1 MVKSQFSYTAF
12 ESSLCLLS
20 AILSEKKGAFP
31 VMLVNTLSFKDDLD
45 LTDRLEIALEYLKRG
60 GFYGTVIDLANAYNT
75 NRQRVYDIL
84 NRTLAGFHPNPPG
97 PTPKPEEAI
106 ENRNAELE
114 AENAALRSRVQALEA
129 KLENSVEI
137 TSQGLRDLSLTLTV
151 LPVSY
156 RDIRDV
162 IALAYGEKYAPS
174 EASLCKMVQHYGTI
188 AGLILLDG
196 QVTSKF
202 SSAGVDE
209 IFFHQIPILTVVD
222 PDSMAVGACERSQ
235 DRTGGSWNSV
245 LSHFP
250 NLRYV
255 ISDEAK
261 GIGNGVYLTAG
272 TPETILHQKDL
283 YHFVSKISGTTR
295 RLETRLEKLLK
306 GEEKAWQDWAKGR
319 IYIKTMERVLA
330 TVDRQLELMEQY
342 YQAMELLD
350 LAFCS
355 VTSDYE
361 VNTREHGHEILS
373 DVIQRLQSLTE
384 LGIDDLLKILEKR
397 ASGCLVFLDQLQ
409 RELSF
414 IPVELDQDSVFTAE
428 QIREWAIQEVCLQ
441 QAMADEPSDEVFSA
455 YGELWQNVRSLK
467 KLIPVFL
474 QIVPKVRK
482 ILYRPK
488 RASSLVECFN
498 SILRPI
504 QQVKKQVTQEFLWL
518 KALHHNMKTFK
529 QGRRKGKSPFQLLG
543 VDFGNQDWIGL
554 LEDYQLAA

>member
-1 MVKSQFSYTAF
+1 MIVK
-12 ESSLCLLS
+12 
-20 AILSEKKGAFP
+20 
-31 VMLVNTLSFKDDLD
+31 TLSFKDHLD
-45 LTDRLEIALEYLKRG
+45 LTDRLEIAVEYLRRG
-60 GFYGTVIDLANAYNT
+60 GFHGVVIDLANAYNT

-84 NRTLAGFHPNPPG
+84 DRISAAFLPKPPG
-97 PTPKPEEAI
+97 PTPRPEEAI
-106 ENRNAELE
+106 EKRIGALE
-114 AENAALRSRVQALEA
+114 AENAALRARVQALEA
-129 KLENSVEI
+129 KLENSVEV
-137 TSQGLRDLSLTLTV
+137 TSERVRDLSLTLTV

-156 RDIRDV
+156 RDIRDIV
-162 IALAYGEKYAPS
+162 ALAYGEKHAPS

-188 AGLILLDG
+188 AGLILLDA
-196 QVTSKF
+196 QVTSRF

-209 IFFHQIPILTVVD
+209 IFFHQTPILTVVD
-222 PDSMAVGACERSQ
+222 PDSMAVGACERSE
-235 DRTGGSWNSV
+235 DRTGGSWNNV

-261 GIGNGVYLTAG
+261 GIGNGVYLTS
-272 TPETILHQKDL
+272 ETILHQKDL
-283 YHFVSKISGTTR
+283 YHLVSEISRTTR

-306 GEEKAWQDWAKGR
+306 AEEKAWQDWAKGR
-319 IYIKTMERVLA
+319 IYIKTMEKTLA

-342 YQAMELLD
+342 YQALELLD
-350 LAFCS
+350 FAFCS

-361 VNTREHGHEILS
+361 VNTRKHGHQILS

-384 LGIDDLLKILEKR
+384 LGIDDLIKILEKR

-409 RELSF
+409 HELSS
-414 IPVELDQDSVFTAE
+414 IPVELGEDSQFTAE
-428 QIREWAIQEVCLQ
+428 EIREWAIQEVCLQ

-455 YGELWQNVRSLK
+455 YRSLWEKIRSLK
-467 KLIPVFL
+467 KLIPLFL
-474 QIVPKVRK
+474 QVVSEVRK
-482 ILYRPK
+482 LLYRPK

-543 VDFGNQDWIGL
+543 VDFGNQDWIRL

>member
-1 MVKSQFSYTAF
+1 MIVK
-12 ESSLCLLS
+12 
-20 AILSEKKGAFP
+20 
-31 VMLVNTLSFKDDLD
+31 TLSFKDDLD
-45 LTDRLEIALEYLKRG
+45 LTDRLEIAVEYLKRG
-60 GFYGTVIDLANAYNT
+60 GFYGVVIDLANAYNT

-84 NRTLAGFHPNPPG
+84 GRISAAFHPKPPG
-97 PTPKPEEAI
+97 PTPTPEEAI
-106 ENRNAELE
+106 EKRNAELE
-114 AENAALRSRVQALEA
+114 AENAILRARVQTLEA
-129 KLENSVEI
+129 KLENSVEV
-137 TSQGLRDLSLTLTV
+137 TSQRVRDLSLTLTV

-156 RDIRDV
+156 RDIRDIV
-162 IALAYGEKYAPS
+162 ALAFGKKHAPS
-174 EASLCKMVQHYGTI
+174 EASLCEMVQHYGTI
-188 AGLILLDG
+188 SGLILLDEE
-196 QVTSKF
+196 VTWKF

-209 IFFHQIPILTVVD
+209 IFFHQTPILTVVD
-222 PDSMAVGACERSQ
+222 PDSMAVGGCERFE
-235 DRTGGSWNSV
+235 DRTGESWHTV

-261 GIGNGVYLTAG
+261 GIGNGVYLTD
-272 TPETILHQKDL
+272 TTILHQKDL
-283 YHFVSKISGTTR
+283 YHLVSEISRTTR
-295 RLETRLEKLLK
+295 RLEGGLGKLLK
-306 GEEKAWQDWAKGR
+306 AEEKAWQNWAKGH
-319 IYIKTMERVLA
+319 IYIKTMEKTLA

-350 LAFCS
+350 FAFCS
-355 VTSDYE
+355 VTSDYQ

-384 LGIDDLLKILEKR
+384 LGIDDLIKILEKR

-409 RELSF
+409 RELSC
-414 IPVELDQDSVFTAE
+414 IPVELEQDSEFTAE

-455 YGELWQNVRSLK
+455 YGKLWQNVRSLK
-467 KLIPVFL
+467 KLIPLFL
-474 QIVPKVRK
+474 QVVSEVRK
-482 ILYRPK
+482 LLYRPK

-543 VDFGNQDWIGL
+543 VDFGSQDWIEL

>member
-1 MVKSQFSYTAF
+1 
-12 ESSLCLLS
+12 
-20 AILSEKKGAFP
+20 
-31 VMLVNTLSFKDDLD
+31 MLVKTLSFKDDLD
-45 LTDRLEIALEYLKRG
+45 LTDRLEIAVEYLKRG
-60 GFYGTVIDLANAYNT
+60 GFYGAVIDLANAYNT

-84 NRTLAGFHPNPPG
+84 DRLSAAFHPKPPG
-97 PTPKPEEAI
+97 PRPKPEEAI
-106 ENRNAELE
+106 EKRNAELE
-114 AENAALRSRVQALEA
+114 AENAILRARVQTLEA
-129 KLENSVEI
+129 KLENSVEV
-137 TSQGLRDLSLTLTV
+137 TSQRVRDLSLSLTV

-156 RDIRDV
+156 RDIRDI

-209 IFFHQIPILTVVD
+209 IFFHQTPILTVVD
-222 PDSMAVGACERSQ
+222 PDSMAVGACERSE
-235 DRTGGSWNSV
+235 DRTGGSWHSV

-261 GIGNGVYLTAG
+261 GIGNGVYLTN
-272 TPETILHQKDL
+272 ETILHQKDL
-283 YHFVSKISGTTR
+283 YHLVSEISGTTR
-295 RLETRLEKLLK
+295 RLEGRLGKLLK
-306 GEEKAWQDWAKGR
+306 AEERAWQDWAKGR
-319 IYIKTMERVLA
+319 IYIKTMEKTLS

-350 LAFCS
+350 FAFCS
-355 VTSDYE
+355 VSSDYE
-361 VNTREHGHEILS
+361 VNTREHGHQILS
-373 DVIQRLQSLTE
+373 DVIQRLESLTE
-384 LGIDDLLKILEKR
+384 LGIDDLIRILEKR

-409 RELSF
+409 HELSS
-414 IPVELDQDSVFTAE
+414 IPVELEQDSEFTAE
-428 QIREWAIQEVCLQ
+428 QIREWAIQEVCIQ
-441 QAMADEPSDEVFSA
+441 QAMADEPSEEVFSA
-455 YGELWQNVRSLK
+455 YQELWQKVRSLK
-467 KLIPVFL
+467 KLIPLFL
-474 QIVPKVRK
+474 NVVSEVRK
-482 ILYRPK
+482 LLYHPK

-504 QQVKKQVTQEFLWL
+504 QQVKKQAPQEFLWL

-543 VDFGNQDWIGL
+543 VDFGKQDWIQL